1 MSSSNKE
8 ADKAR
13 LSKVLNYIKTNTDE
27 YSIVDYCQSIG
38 LLKDAKSNAENYFI
52 SCPFH
57 EDYSPSML
65 IHKDGSKFHC
75 FSCGR
80 KGDYLDFVKSYSELN
95 GKKYT
100 LISLCEKLLH
110 DDIKMRTTLEFS
122 SLFRFTN
129 RNLTLD
135 EVKVNKKPKLEKY
148 EKINYLNLA
157 NKIIDKQLSA
167 EDRIFAISMIQAG
180 LPPNEIYANLF
191 DRNASDVI
199 DLNNIDDE
207 LDVDLS

>member
-1 MSSSNKE
+1 MKSSSKG
-8 ADKAR
+8 ADKTR
-13 LSKVLNYIKTNTDE
+13 LSKVLNYIRDNSDE
-27 YSIVDYCQSIG
+27 YSIVNYCQSIG

-65 IHKDGSKFHC
+65 IHKDGNKFHC

-110 DDIKMRTTLEFS
+110 DDIKMRATLEFS
-122 SLFRFTN
+122 SLFKFN
-129 RNLTLD
+129 SRNLTLD
-135 EVKVNKKPKLEKY
+135 EVKLNKRPILKRY
-148 EKINYLNLA
+148 EEINYLNLA
-157 NKIIDKQLSA
+157 NKVIKEQLSN
-167 EDRIFAISMIQAG
+167 EDKIFAISMIQAG

-191 DRNASDVI
+191 DKSVSDVI
-199 DLNNIDDE
+199 NLENIDENIDF
-207 LDVDLS
+207 DLL